1 MNDDIEKIVSKFAN
15 TTLGKALIGFGN
27 AQITGDSG
35 IGNIPT
41 VIVGKTGIK
50 IKKSHQGLFTE
61 YCNGKVTQKCIDKAK
76 RSGNKKLVK
85 RAVFAQNSRKW
96 AKKHD
101 GGGTI
106 KEWYNQKLYNYVDP
120 TGNYPSNMAKA
131 IGLGLFTLFNGE
143 NQTYQVTDSVADAA
157 WRKRL
162 GLEYDS
168 KFLPENEDGSVR
180 LPKNVEKEIPVD
192 TTFIKNRIQKNK
204 KIRDYYV
211 NKLGRSESNDLIQ
224 IIDIASEI
232 DKETLDSLRHTYKT
246 GDWVV
251 INEHGNNSRQLI
263 EAGDY
268 KLSNSPLNVLHN
280 YGIRYNKDN
289 NTIEYKDTYD
299 FNQYEWGVPGK
310 PFEIRGRIKLKN
322 KRRVR

>member
-1 MNDDIEKIVSKFAN
+1 MII
-15 TTLGKALIGFGN
+15 
-27 AQITGDSG
+27 G
-35 IGNIPT
+35 IGNMPT

-50 IKKSHQGLFTE
+50 IKKSHQGLFTD

-85 RAVFAQNSRKW
+85 RAVFAENSRKW
-96 AKKHD
+96 TKKHD
-101 GGGTI
+101 GGGNI

-120 TGNYPSNMAKA
+120 TGNYPSNMLKA

-180 LPKNVEKEIPVD
+180 LPENIEKEIPID
-192 TTFIKNRIQKNK
+192 TTFIKIRKQKNK
-204 KIRDYYV
+204 NLRDYYV

-224 IIDIASEI
+224 IIDIANEI

-251 INEHGNNSRQLI
+251 INEHSNNNRQLI

-280 YGIRYNKDN
+280 YGIRYNKDD
-289 NTIEYKDTYD
+289 NTIEYKDTYN

-310 PFEIRGRIKLKN
+310 PFEIKGRIKLKN